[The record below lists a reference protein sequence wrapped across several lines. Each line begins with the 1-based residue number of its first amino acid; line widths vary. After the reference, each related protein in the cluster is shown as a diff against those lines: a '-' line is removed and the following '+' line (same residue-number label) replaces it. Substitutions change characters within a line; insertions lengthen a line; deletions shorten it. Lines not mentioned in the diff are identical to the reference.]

1 MSDKFAVDDA
11 EEEDFSKLF
20 ENSMKVRDD
29 FSAGDKIEGT
39 IVHIGAEDTFLDI
52 SGKSEALID
61 TNELKDKNGNLLYK
75 KGDTITVYI
84 VSVKRGEIKAG
95 LKIGSGEVTPELL
108 LTAFQNNMPIEGLV
122 SAEVKGGYNVTIS
135 GHRCFCPYSQ
145 IDTKA
150 TDDKSKYLNKSFV
163 FKIIEFKEN
172 GKNIILSR
180 RVLLDEAKK
189 EKEASLK
196 INLKEGDTVSGA
208 IASKHD
214 FGMFVN
220 LDGIEGMIP
229 KSEISWSRSAD
240 LSAFKEGDEVKA
252 KIIGI
257 DWNKNKITLSLKQLM
272 DEPWTNIKNYNE
284 NQVLSCKVVNLIPQG
299 AFVELE
305 PGIEGFIH
313 VSKMSHTKRISKAED
328 VLKRGDIVNTM
339 IISIDRENKK
349 ISMQLMT
356 GEADPWNTSSDSMMN
371 ETHKGIIE
379 SVNNSGVNLRLENG
393 MLGFIPKNELSTSND
408 MQKNYTTGKEL
419 TVTVKD
425 IQASTKKLILSETG
439 AKKKEEQSDYNSF
452 LKNGNEASSSSLGN
466 LLKDKFDNIKKQVND
481 K

>member
-1 MSDKFAVDDA
+1 MSDKFVVDDA

-20 ENSMKVRDD
+20 ENSLKVRDD

-52 SGKSEALID
+52 SGKSEALMD
-61 TNELKDKNGNLLYK
+61 TSELKDKNGNLLYK
-75 KGDTITVYI
+75 KGDKITVYI
-84 VSVKRGEIKAG
+84 VSIKRGEIKAG
-95 LKIGSGEVTPELL
+95 LKIGSGEITPELL

-150 TDDKSKYLNKSFV
+150 SDDKSKYLNKSFV

-189 EKEASLK
+189 EKEA
-196 INLKEGDTVSGA
+196 NLKNNLKMGETVSGT

-214 FGMFVN
+214 FGMFVS

-252 KIIGI
+252 KIIGL
-257 DWNKNKITLSLKQLM
+257 DWDKNKITLSLKQLL
-272 DEPWTNIKNYNE
+272 DEPWTNIKNYSE
-284 NQVLSCKVVNLIPQG
+284 NQVLTCKVVNLIPQG
-299 AFVELE
+299 AFVEIE

-328 VLKRGDIVNTM
+328 VLKRNDIVNAM
-339 IISIDRENKK
+339 IVSIDRESKK

-356 GEADPWNTSSDSMMN
+356 GETDPWQTPADTMMN

-379 SVNNSGVNLRLENG
+379 NINNSGVNLRLENG
-393 MLGFIPKNELSTSND
+393 MLGFIPKNELLAAND
-408 MQKNYTTGKEL
+408 MQKNYTAGKEL
-419 TVTVKD
+419 IVTVKD
-425 IQASTKKLILSETG
+425 IQSSARKLILSEAG
-439 AKKKEEQSDYNSF
+439 ARKKEELNDYNSF
-452 LKNGNEASSSSLGN
+452 LKNSNEASSSSLGN
-466 LLKDKFDNIKKQVND
+466 LLKDKFDNIKKQVKD

>member
-1 MSDKFAVDDA
+1 MSDKFALDDT

-20 ENSMKVRDD
+20 EKSMKIRDD
-29 FSAGDKIEGT
+29 FTAGDKIEAT
-39 IVHIGAEDTFLDI
+39 IVHIGATDTFLDI
-52 SGKSEALID
+52 SGKSEALMD
-61 TNELKDKNGNLLYK
+61 TSELKDKNGNLLYK
-75 KGDTITVYI
+75 KGDSLTVYI

-95 LKIGSGEVTPELL
+95 LKIGSGEITPELL

-122 SAEVKGGYNVTIS
+122 AAEVKGGYSVTIS

-150 TDDKSKYLNKSFV
+150 AEDKTKYLNKSFV

-189 EKEASLK
+189 EKEA
-196 INLKEGDTVSGA
+196 NLKNNLKVGETVTGP

-240 LSAFKEGDEVKA
+240 TSAFKEGDEVKA

-257 DWNKNKITLSLKQLM
+257 DWDKNKITLSLKQLM
-272 DEPWTNIKNYNE
+272 DEPWTNIKNYSE

-313 VSKMSHTKRISKAED
+313 VSKMSHTKRINKAED
-328 VLKRGDIVNTM
+328 VLKRNDVVNAMIV
-339 IISIDRENKK
+339 SIDRENKK

-356 GEADPWNTSSDSMMN
+356 GESDPWQVSTDSMMN

-379 SVNNSGVNLRLENG
+379 NVNNGGVNLRLENG
-393 MLGFIPKNELSTSND
+393 MLGFIPKNELSAAND
-408 MQKNYTTGKEL
+408 MQKNYTAGKEL

-425 IQASTKKLILSETG
+425 IQSSSRKLILSEKG
-439 AKKKEEQSDYNSF
+439 AIKKEEMSDYNSF
-452 LKNGNEASSSSLGN
+452 LKNSNEASSSSLGN
-466 LLKDKFDNIKKQVND
+466 LLKDKFDNIKKQVKD

>member
-75 KGDTITVYI
+75 KGDKITVYI

-150 TDDKSKYLNKSFV
+150 SDDKSKYLNKSFV

-189 EKEASLK
+189 DKEANLK
-196 INLKEGDTVSGA
+196 LNLKEGDTVTGT

-214 FGMFVN
+214 FGMFVS

-240 LSAFKEGDEVKA
+240 LSLFKEGDEVKA

-272 DEPWTNIKNYNE
+272 DEPWTNIKNYSE
-284 NQVLSCKVVNLIPQG
+284 NQTLSCKVVNLIPQG
-299 AFVELE
+299 AFVEIE

-313 VSKMSHTKRISKAED
+313 VSKMSHTKRINKAED
-328 VLKRGDIVNTM
+328 VLKRGDIINTM
-339 IISIDRENKK
+339 IISIDRDSRK

-356 GEADPWNTSSDSMMN
+356 GESDPWQVSSDSMLN

-393 MLGFIPKNELSTSND
+393 MLGFIPKNELSASND

-425 IQASTKKLILSETG
+425 IQASSKKLILSETG
-439 AKKKEEQSDYNSF
+439 ALKKEEQSDYNSF

-466 LLKDKFDNIKKQVND
+466 LLKDKFENLKKQVND

>member
-1 MSDKFAVDDA
+1 MSDKFAVNDA
-11 EEEDFSKLF
+11 EDEDFSKLF
-20 ENSMKVRDD
+20 ENSLKVRDD

-61 TNELKDKNGNLLYK
+61 TSELKDKNGNLLYK
-75 KGDTITVYI
+75 KGDKVTVYI

-145 IDTKA
+145 IDSKA
-150 TDDKSKYLNKSFV
+150 SDDKSKYLNKSFV

-189 EKEASLK
+189 EKEAGLK
-196 INLKEGDTVSGA
+196 ISLKEGDTISGT

-214 FGMFVN
+214 FGMFVS

-257 DWNKNKITLSLKQLM
+257 DWNKNKITLSLKQLL
-272 DEPWTNIKNYNE
+272 DEPWTNIKNYSE

-299 AFVELE
+299 AFVEIE

-313 VSKMSHTKRISKAED
+313 VSKMSHTKRINKAED
-328 VLKRGDIVNTM
+328 VLKRGDVVSTM
-339 IISIDRENKK
+339 IISIDRDSRK

-356 GEADPWNTSSDSMMN
+356 GESDPWQASSDSMIN
-371 ETHKGIIE
+371 ETCKGIIE

-393 MLGFIPKNELSTSND
+393 MLGFIPKNELSASND

-425 IQASTKKLILSETG
+425 IQASSKKLILSETG
-439 AKKKEEQSDYNSF
+439 AQKKEELSDYNSF
-452 LKNGNEASSSSLGN
+452 LKNSNEASSSSLGN

>member
-1 MSDKFAVDDA
+1 MSDKFSVDDA

-20 ENSMKVRDD
+20 ENSLKVRDD
-29 FSAGDKIEGT
+29 FSAGDRVEGT
-39 IVHIGAEDTFLDI
+39 LVQLGAENSFLDI

-61 TNELKDKNGNLLYK
+61 SIELKDKNGNFIYK
-75 KGDTITVYI
+75 KGDVITVYI
-84 VSVKRGEIKAG
+84 VSVKGGEIKAG
-95 LKIGSGEVTPELL
+95 LKIGSGEITPELL
-108 LTAFQNNMPIEGLV
+108 LTAFKNEMPIEGLI

-135 GHRCFCPYSQ
+135 GFRCFCPYSQ

-150 TDDKSKYLNKSFV
+150 SDDKSKYLNKSFV

-180 RVLLDEAKK
+180 RVLLDETKKAK
-189 EKEASLK
+189 ETSLK
-196 INLKEGDTVSGA
+196 ENLKTGDTISGT

-214 FGMFVN
+214 FGMFVS

-240 LSAFKEGDEVKA
+240 MSAFNEGDEVKT

-257 DWNKNKITLSLKQLM
+257 DWAKNKITLSLKQLM
-272 DEPWTNIKNYNE
+272 DEPWTNIKNYSE
-284 NQVLSCKVVNLIPQG
+284 NQIINCKVVNLIPQG
-299 AFVELE
+299 AFVEIE

-313 VSKMSHTKRISKAED
+313 VSKMSHTKRINKAED
-328 VLKRGDIVNTM
+328 VLKRNDIVNAM
-339 IISIDRENKK
+339 IVSIDHESKK

-356 GEADPWNTSSDSMMN
+356 GETDPWQTPAENMLN
-371 ETHKGIIE
+371 ETYKGLIE
-379 SVNNSGVNLRLENG
+379 NVNNGGVNLRLENG
-393 MLGFIPKNELSTSND
+393 MLGFIPKNELSSAND
-408 MQKNYTTGKEL
+408 MQKNYISGKEL

-425 IQASTKKLILSETG
+425 IQSSTKKLILSEKG
-439 AKKKEEQSDYNSF
+439 AIKKEEQSDYNSF
-452 LKNGNEASSSSLGN
+452 LKKGNEASSSSLGH
-466 LLKDKFDNIKKQVND
+466 LLKDKFDNLKNQVKD

>member
-1 MSDKFAVDDA
+1 MSDKFSVDDS

-20 ENSMKVRDD
+20 ENSLKVRDD

-39 IVHIGAEDTFLDI
+39 IIQIGAESSFLDI
-52 SGKSEALID
+52 AGKSEALID
-61 TNELKDKNGNLLYK
+61 TIELKDKNGNLLYK
-75 KGDTITVYI
+75 KGDKITVYI
-84 VSVKRGEIKAG
+84 VSVKNGEIKAG
-95 LKIGSGEVTPELL
+95 LKIGSGEITPELL
-108 LTAFQNNMPIEGLV
+108 LTAFKNEMPIEGLV
-122 SAEVKGGYNVTIS
+122 SAEVKGGYNVTVS
-135 GHRCFCPYSQ
+135 GFRCFCPYSQ
-145 IDTKA
+145 IDVKA

-180 RVLLDEAKK
+180 RVLLDETRK

-196 INLKEGDTVSGA
+196 ESMNVGDTVSGK

-214 FGMFVN
+214 FGMFVS
-220 LDGIEGMIP
+220 LDGIEGMVP

-252 KIIGI
+252 KIIAI
-257 DWNKNKITLSLKQLM
+257 DWNKNKITLSLKQLL
-272 DEPWTNIKNYNE
+272 DEPWTNIKNYSE
-284 NQVLSCKVVNLIPQG
+284 NQIISGKVVNLIPQG

-313 VSKMSHTKRISKAED
+313 VSKMSPTKRINKAED
-328 VLKRGDIVNTM
+328 VLKRNDLVSAK
-339 IISIDRENKK
+339 IISIDRESKK

-356 GEADPWNTSSDSMMN
+356 GEADPWQIPAENLTN
-371 ETHKGIIE
+371 ESHKGTIE
-379 SVNNSGVNLRLENG
+379 GVNNSGVTLRLDNG
-393 MLGFIPKNELSTSND
+393 MLGFIPKNELSAAND

-419 TVTVKD
+419 TVTIKE
-425 IQASTKKLILSETG
+425 IQSSSRKLILSETG
-439 AKKKEEQSDYNSF
+439 AMKKEELSDYNSF

-466 LLKDKFDNIKKQVND
+466 LLKDKFDNLKKQV

>member
-1 MSDKFAVDDA
+1 MSDKFSVDDV

-20 ENSMKVRDD
+20 EKSLKVRDD
-29 FSAGDKIEGT
+29 FSVGDKIEGT
-39 IVHIGAEDTFLDI
+39 IVQIGAESSFLDI
-52 SGKSEALID
+52 AGKSEALID
-61 TNELKDKNGNLLYK
+61 SIELKDKNGNLLYK
-75 KGDTITVYI
+75 KGDIITVYI
-84 VSVKRGEIKAG
+84 VSVKNGEIKAG
-95 LKIGSGEVTPELL
+95 LKIGSGEITPELL
-108 LTAFQNNMPIEGLV
+108 LTAFKNDMPIEGLV
-122 SAEVKGGYNVTIS
+122 SAEVKGGFNVTIS
-135 GHRCFCPYSQ
+135 GHRCFCPFSQ

-150 TDDKSKYLNKSFV
+150 ADDKSKYLNKSFV

-189 EKEASLK
+189 EKEANLK
-196 INLKEGDTVSGA
+196 NNLKEGDTVTGTV
-208 IASKHD
+208 ASKHD

-240 LSAFKEGDEVKA
+240 LTAFKEGDEVKA

-257 DWNKNKITLSLKQLM
+257 DWNKNKITLSLKQLL

-284 NQVLSCKVVNLIPQG
+284 NQVINGKVVNLIPQG

-313 VSKMSHTKRISKAED
+313 VSKMSPTKRINKAED
-328 VLKRGDIVNTM
+328 VLKRGDLVSAK
-339 IISIDRENKK
+339 IISIDRDSRK

-356 GEADPWNTSSDSMMN
+356 GEADPWQIPSENLIN
-371 ETHKGIIE
+371 ESHKGIIE
-379 SVNNSGVNLRLENG
+379 GVNNSGVTLRLDNG
-393 MLGFIPKNELSTSND
+393 MLGFIPKNELSAGND

-419 TVTVKD
+419 IVTIKD
-425 IQASTKKLILSETG
+425 LQSSTRKLILSETG
-439 AKKKEEQSDYNSF
+439 AQKKEELSDYNSF
-452 LKNGNEASSSSLGN
+452 LKAGNEPSSSSLGN
-466 LLKDKFDNIKKQVND
+466 LLKDKFDNLKKQV